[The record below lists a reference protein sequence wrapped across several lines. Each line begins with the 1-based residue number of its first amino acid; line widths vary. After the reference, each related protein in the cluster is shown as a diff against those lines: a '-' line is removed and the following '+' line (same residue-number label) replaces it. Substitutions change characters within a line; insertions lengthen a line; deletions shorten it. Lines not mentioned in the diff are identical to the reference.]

1 MDWVHFR
8 IGVTKVPVKDN
19 LKFAFAS
26 SFVIGIL
33 VHFSVLSN
41 NLLNHDGAGAFYWP
55 HSFVDHGRW
64 LLKSVCSISTYFTIP
79 WVTGILSIL
88 YLSIA
93 ITIIVEIFSIQQK
106 VSILITASFLMT
118 FPALSSTF
126 SYLYVADGY
135 MLGVACACLSV
146 LFVQKLKHGY
156 LWGAIP
162 LACSLGIYQAYLSI
176 SILLIL
182 LLLIIQILDSKSTVQ
197 QIFLKIKDYLLLGLF
212 GAVIDFICMKA
223 ALLITNMNLTDYQGA
238 SSINQYSL
246 SIDNILKSIE
256 ISIQEFFSFPQ
267 QSSISGYG
275 FIKYILIAYAVI
287 FILTVVLII
296 RKNKIYNNPIKIILL
311 LLIFAFLPFALEI
324 IRFVIP
330 DVWYH
335 MLMNYP
341 WCILFISVPLLHELY
356 INNAKEMYI
365 GKGYCLL
372 TNLAVICAVIII
384 FVYFLITNLAYFNM
398 ENRVNKVYGMTVRM
412 VDRIEQVDGFT
423 FETPVLFYGDTRY
436 STESQADEYL
446 EGLIGTTNND
456 FIISDIFYK
465 VYIDNTLNL
474 KFPTPDQQTI
484 EKIRNNEQFRS
495 MPLWPARDSVQ
506 MIEGVIVIKVNSNGD
521 RWDHLS

>member
-1 MDWVHFR
+1 M
-8 IGVTKVPVKDN
+8 
-19 LKFAFAS
+19 
-26 SFVIGIL
+26 
-33 VHFSVLSN
+33 
-41 NLLNHDGAGAFYWP
+41 
-55 HSFVDHGRW
+55 
-64 LLKSVCSISTYFTIP
+64 
-79 WVTGILSIL
+79 
-88 YLSIA
+88 
-93 ITIIVEIFSIQQK
+93 
-106 VSILITASFLMT
+106 
-118 FPALSSTF
+118 
-126 SYLYVADGY
+126 
-135 MLGVACACLSV
+135 
-146 LFVQKLKHGY
+146 
-156 LWGAIP
+156 
-162 LACSLGIYQAYLSI
+162 
-176 SILLIL
+176 
-182 LLLIIQILDSKSTVQ
+182 
-197 QIFLKIKDYLLLGLF
+197 
-212 GAVIDFICMKA
+212 
-223 ALLITNMNLTDYQGA
+223 
-238 SSINQYSL
+238 
-246 SIDNILKSIE
+246 
-256 ISIQEFFSFPQ
+256 
-267 QSSISGYG
+267 
-275 FIKYILIAYAVI
+275 
-287 FILTVVLII
+287 LII

-356 INNAKEMYI
+356 INNVKEIYI

-372 TNLAVICAVIII
+372 TNFAVICAIIII
-384 FVYFLITNLAYFNM
+384 FVYFLISNLAYFNM

-423 FETPVLFYGDTRY
+423 FETPVLFWGDTRY
-436 STESQADEYL
+436 STESQADAYL

-456 FIISDIFYK
+456 FIISDIYYK

>member
-1 MDWVHFR
+1 
-8 IGVTKVPVKDN
+8 
-19 LKFAFAS
+19 
-26 SFVIGIL
+26 
-33 VHFSVLSN
+33 
-41 NLLNHDGAGAFYWP
+41 
-55 HSFVDHGRW
+55 
-64 LLKSVCSISTYFTIP
+64 
-79 WVTGILSIL
+79 
-88 YLSIA
+88 
-93 ITIIVEIFSIQQK
+93 
-106 VSILITASFLMT
+106 MT

-223 ALLITNMNLTDYQGA
+223 ALLHQYEFDRLQGA

-356 INNAKEMYI
+356 INNVKEIYI

-372 TNLAVICAVIII
+372 TNFAVICAIIII
-384 FVYFLITNLAYFNM
+384 FVYFLISNLAYFNM

-423 FETPVLFYGDTRY
+423 FETPVLFWGDTRY
-436 STESQADEYL
+436 STES
-446 EGLIGTTNND
+446 
-456 FIISDIFYK
+456 
-465 VYIDNTLNL
+465 
-474 KFPTPDQQTI
+474 
-484 EKIRNNEQFRS
+484 
-495 MPLWPARDSVQ
+495 
-506 MIEGVIVIKVNSNGD
+506 
-521 RWDHLS
+521 